1 MRIAIVK
8 HLMGNAKRATSRDVA
23 KMAGVSRTTVSF
35 VLNDVPNV
43 QISEDTRRRVWQA
56 ADQLGYYPDA
66 SARSLARQR
75 SGNVGVVLC
84 NSTDRLFSDV
94 FLTEIL
100 SGIHEVIHP
109 QGYHILLEAIEDM
122 AAPDAY
128 IGLVRSR
135 QVDGLIVSGPRSDDY
150 PLRVLEDE
158 GFPVVVLG
166 HLPETS
172 LCRVDIDNA
181 RAVRT
186 VVDYL
191 LYRGHRRIA
200 FISQGPP
207 IYAATEARLRGYMQA
222 LSAAGLPYDQSLV
235 CYGEFGQ
242 AGGYDAMKSLLQLE
256 ERPVAVLAGSDLVAL
271 GALAALRDAGLRVP
285 DDVALVGF
293 DDVPTASDVTPSLT
307 TVHLPAQLLGRTAAE
322 MLMRLVG
329 GEEVARR
336 TILLDTHLVIR
347 QSA

>member
-135 QVDGLIVSGPRSDDY
+135 QVDG
-150 PLRVLEDE
+150 
-158 GFPVVVLG
+158 
-166 HLPETS
+166 LPETS